1 MYHVVSTLVSG
12 VLTVYVRKGKREKM
26 NTAMNLPVP
35 ANSLEIYLAQIGGFP
50 LLRKDEEKS
59 LAVRYHQDGDVEA
72 AHQLVTANL
81 RFVVKIA
88 LEYRNYGIKLADLIQ
103 EGNIGLMV
111 AVKKF
116 NPYKGFR
123 LITYAVWWIRSH
135 IQAYILKG
143 WSLVKRGGREL
154 RKKLFYQLNKSK
166 EAIASLSGDGGDK
179 GSLEYSRSSVLA
191 DGQDLSLNEV
201 IGSDSSTTHLDLLT
215 DASPNQEEVFAED
228 EERSLARRSVSTALA
243 TLNERERY
251 VVEKRVMDEAPES
264 LQAIGDEL
272 GLTRE
277 RVRQIEG
284 EALKKLRKRIER

>member
-1 MYHVVSTLVSG
+1 
-12 VLTVYVRKGKREKM
+12 M